1 MIFDLEKN
9 NFSEERIYDV
19 CIFGAGPAGISLAL
33 KLHNNNKRVL
43 ICEAGDENYSEQSQ
57 NCYKGIVKGDEYFDL
72 DVTRLRY
79 LGGSS
84 NHWGGW
90 CRTFNK
96 MDFNRGD
103 IGEYLIWPI
112 EKKDIDP
119 FFDETAKIIGLPK
132 PERLNYR
139 ESISR
144 KYSLESIEFDY
155 SGTNFNTKYIN
166 VLKKSKNIDLL
177 LNANLKKL
185 IIENNKIKSC
195 DIISY
200 NFSTKNISA
209 KNFVFAMGGIE
220 NSRQL
225 LWQQKINNENL
236 YDTQIPV
243 GEYWM
248 EHPHYTLG
256 NLVLKK
262 KFINSPMFER
272 SKIEVGFIQLKHDIQ
287 KKLNIL
293 SCGLRLEWPGYTNA
307 KQIIADLACYA
318 PNLSKEIFN
327 LFNQNLMCAARVRA
341 AWEQLPVIDNKIIL
355 SSNEKDKFNIPRPIL
370 NWKKNSFDRK
380 TIKSSLEY
388 FSQFLLDEDMGRLQ
402 LDDWITNNKDYPT
415 NDEKAGHH
423 HMGGTRMHDLRKFGV
438 VDRNCKVYGSNNLY
452 CIGSSVFTTGGH
464 NNPTFPIIQL
474 SLRLGEYLSKKII

>member
-9 NFSEERIYDV
+9 NLTANNIYDV

-33 KLHNNNKRVL
+33 KLKNKRVL

-72 DVTRLRY
+72 DITRLRY

-90 CRTFNK
+90 CRTFNE
-96 MDFNRGD
+96 MDFKRDD
-103 IGEYLIWPI
+103 IGEYLVWPI

-119 FFDETAKIIGLPK
+119 FFDETVNIIGLPK
-132 PERLNYR
+132 PERLNYS
-139 ESISR
+139 ESISSS
-144 KYSLESIEFDY
+144 YGLESIKFDY
-155 SGTNFNTKYIN
+155 AGTNFNNKYIN
-166 VLKKSKNIDLL
+166 FLKKSKNIDLI

-185 IIENNKIKSC
+185 FLENNKIQSC

-200 NFSTKNISA
+200 NFSIKNIAA

-236 YDTQIPV
+236 YDIQIPV
-243 GEYWM
+243 GKYWI

-262 KFINSPMFER
+262 KFINLPMFKR
-272 SKIEVGFIQLKHDIQ
+272 SKIEEVRFVQLKHDIQ
-287 KKLNIL
+287 KELNIL
-293 SCGLRLEWPGYTNA
+293 SCGLRLEWPGYTDA
-307 KQIIADLACYA
+307 KQVIADLSCYA
-318 PNLSKEIFN
+318 PKLSKEIFE

-341 AWEQLPVIDNKIIL
+341 AWEQLPIIDNRIEL
-355 SSNEKDKFNIPRPIL
+355 SLNDKDKFNIPRPIL
-370 NWKKNSFDRK
+370 NWKKNPFDRK

-388 FSQFLLDEDMGRLQ
+388 FSEFLLEEDMGRLQ
-402 LDDWITNNKDYPT
+402 VDDWIINDKEYPS

-452 CIGSSVFTTGGH
+452 CIGSSIFTTGGH

-474 SLRLGEYLSKKII
+474 SLRLGDHLSKKII

>member
-1 MIFDLEKN
+1 MIFDLKKN
-9 NFSEERIYDV
+9 NLTKESIYDV

-33 KLHNNNKRVL
+33 KLQNDNKRIL

-90 CRTFNK
+90 CRTFNE

-119 FFDETAKIIGLPK
+119 FFDETVKIIGLPK

-139 ESISR
+139 ESISSN
-144 KYSLESIEFDY
+144 YGLESIEFDY

-166 VLKKSKNIDLL
+166 LLKKSKNIDLL

-185 IIENNKIKSC
+185 IIENNKVKSC

-243 GEYWM
+243 GKYWM

-262 KFINSPMFER
+262 KFIYSPMFER

-318 PNLSKEIFN
+318 PKLSKEIFD

-341 AWEQLPVIDNKIIL
+341 AWEQLPVIDNKIVL

-370 NWKKNSFDRK
+370 NWKKNPFDRK

-388 FSQFLLDEDMGRLQ
+388 FSQFLLNEDMGRLQ
-402 LDDWITNNKDYPT
+402 LDEWIINNKDYPT

-452 CIGSSVFTTGGH
+452 CIGSSIFTTGGH
-464 NNPTFPIIQL
+464 NNPTFPIVQL
-474 SLRLGEYLSKKII
+474 SLRLGEHLSKKII